1 MKDAT
6 VITGTSP
13 KILEAIA
20 FAEQVAKTDVNVLLT
35 GESGTGK
42 EVFARFIHEKSLRAA
57 EKFIPINCGALPQGV
72 LESELFGHEKGSFTG
87 AVAQRKGYFES
98 ADGGTI
104 FLDEIGEMPLET
116 QVKLLRV
123 LETGEFLRVGSSE
136 TRRTNVRIIAATNR
150 RLDEE
155 VQRKRF
161 REDLYFRLRTVEIK
175 LPPLRERKQDI
186 LMLAEKFIRDFEK
199 KHHLTFVGF
208 TSDATELL
216 MDYEWFGN
224 VRELRN
230 VIESLIVLE
239 RGEKINAS
247 TLIKYLQPPSAQST
261 SSSLMPVS
269 HSAQKSADVLIQQE
283 LIYRALL
290 QLQADMN
297 DVKSLLL
304 KLSERQETIAHN
316 TQPPLLLPEP
326 EKPREESLRELL
338 QSFYD
343 RRADENNPPSL
354 QELERYAIEQTLK
367 RVGGS
372 RRKAAKLLGI
382 TERTLYRK
390 IHEYALENIK
400 IKDQP

>member
-1 MKDAT
+1 MKHET
-6 VITGTSP
+6 VIIGASP
-13 KILEAIA
+13 KILEAIT

-42 EVFARFIHEKSLRAA
+42 EVFARFIHEKSLRAS

-87 AVAQRKGYFES
+87 AIAQRKGYFES

-136 TRRTNVRIIAATNR
+136 TIRTNVRIIAATNR

-155 VQRKRF
+155 VQRKHF

-175 LPPLRERKQDI
+175 LPPLRERREDI
-186 LMLAEKFIRDFEK
+186 LLLAEKFIRDFEK
-199 KHHLTFVGF
+199 KHRLKFVGF

-216 MDYEWFGN
+216 LEYEWFGN

-247 TLIKYLQPPSAQST
+247 TLMKYLQPPTTPSVSASLVPISQS
-261 SSSLMPVS
+261 V
-269 HSAQKSADVLIQQE
+269 QKSADNLIQQE

-304 KLSERQETIAHN
+304 KLSERQDAIERN
-316 TQPPLLLPEP
+316 PQPPLLLPEP
-326 EKPREESLRELL
+326 AKPREESLRELL

-343 RRADENNPPSL
+343 RRADAENPPSL

-390 IHEYALENIK
+390 INEYALHNGDSKE
-400 IKDQP
+400 

>member
-1 MKDAT
+1 MQNGT
-6 VITGTSP
+6 VIIGNSP
-13 KILEAIA
+13 KILEALA
-20 FAEQVAKTDVNVLLT
+20 LAEQVAKTDVTVLIT

-42 EVFARFIHEKSLRAA
+42 EVFARFIHEKSARASQ
-57 EKFIPINCGALPQGV
+57 KFIPINCGALPQGV
-72 LESELFGHEKGSFTG
+72 LEAELFGHEKGAFTG

-104 FLDEIGEMPLET
+104 FLDEIGEMSLET

-123 LETGEFLRVGSSE
+123 LETGEYMRVGSSE
-136 TRRTNVRIIAATNR
+136 TRRANVRIIAATNR

-155 VQRKRF
+155 VQKKRF
-161 REDLYFRLRTVEIK
+161 REDLYFRLRAVELK

-186 LMLAEKFIRDFEK
+186 LLLAEKFIRDFEK
-199 KHHLTFVGF
+199 KHRLKFVGF

-216 MDYEWFGN
+216 LDYEWHGN

-230 VIESLIVLE
+230 VIESLVVLE
-239 RGEKINAS
+239 RGEKITAE
-247 TLIKYLQPPSAQST
+247 TLMKYLQPPPTA
-261 SSSLMPVS
+261 PVS
-269 HSAQKSADVLIQQE
+269 HALVPVQHSVQKSADHLIQQE

-297 DVKSLLL
+297 EVKSLLRQ
-304 KLSERQETIAHN
+304 LSERQATLEPKRDA
-316 TQPPLLLPEP
+316 QLLLPEP
-326 EKPREESLRELL
+326 QKPREETLRDLL
-338 QSFYD
+338 RAFYD
-343 RRADENNPPSL
+343 SRADENNPPSL

-390 IHEYALENIK
+390 INEYDLRNPK
-400 IKDQP
+400 TKD

>member
-1 MKDAT
+1 MKNET
-6 VITGTSP
+6 VIIGASP
-13 KILEAIA
+13 KILEAVA
-20 FAEQVAKTDVNVLLT
+20 LAEQVAKADVNVLLT

-42 EVFARFIHEKSLRAA
+42 EVFARFIHEKSLRSS

-87 AVAQRKGYFES
+87 AIAQRKGYFES

-136 TRRTNVRIIAATNR
+136 TNRTNVRIIAATNR

-161 REDLYFRLRTVEIK
+161 REDLYFRLRTVELK

-186 LMLAEKFIRDFEK
+186 LMIAEKFIRDFEK
-199 KHHLTFVGF
+199 KHRLNFVGF

-216 MDYEWFGN
+216 LDYEWQGN

-239 RGEKINAS
+239 RSEKINAS
-247 TLIKYLQPPSAQST
+247 TLMKYLQMPPTPSI
-261 SSSLMPVS
+261 SSSLVPISQPV
-269 HSAQKSADVLIQQE
+269 QKSADHLIQQE

-304 KLSERQETIAHN
+304 KLSERQTEVEPKA
-316 TQPPLLLPEP
+316 QQPLLLPEP

-338 QSFYD
+338 QSFYN
-343 RRADENNPPSL
+343 RRSDEETPPSL

-390 IHEYALENIK
+390 INEYDLQNLNSKE
-400 IKDQP
+400 

>member
-1 MKDAT
+1 MKHET
-6 VITGTSP
+6 VIIGTSP

-42 EVFARFIHEKSLRAA
+42 EVFARFIHEKSPRAA

-87 AVAQRKGYFES
+87 AISQRKGYFES

-136 TRRTNVRIIAATNR
+136 TRHTNVRIIAATNR

-161 REDLYFRLRTVEIK
+161 REDLYFRLRTVELK

-186 LMLAEKFIRDFEK
+186 LMIAEKFIRDFEK
-199 KHHLTFVGF
+199 KHRLRFAGF

-216 MDYEWFGN
+216 LNYDWQGN

-239 RGEKINAS
+239 RGEKIDAS
-247 TLIKYLQPPSAQST
+247 TLIKYLQPSPTPSV
-261 SSSLMPVS
+261 SSSLVPISQSVP
-269 HSAQKSADVLIQQE
+269 KSADHLIQQE

-304 KLSERQETIAHN
+304 KLSERQATLEPKRDT
-316 TQPPLLLPEP
+316 PLLLPEP
-326 EKPREESLRELL
+326 EKPRQESLRELL

-343 RRADENNPPSL
+343 RRSDEDNPPSL

-372 RRKAAKLLGI
+372 RRKAAKILGI

-390 IHEYALENIK
+390 INEYDLQNLNSK
-400 IKDQP
+400 K

>member
-1 MKDAT
+1 MKHET
-6 VITGTSP
+6 VIIGTSP
-13 KILEAIA
+13 KILEAIS
-20 FAEQVAKTDVNVLLT
+20 FAEQVAKTDVNVLIT

-42 EVFARFIHEKSLRAA
+42 EVFARFIHEKSLRAS

-87 AVAQRKGYFES
+87 AVSQRKGYFES

-136 TRRTNVRIIAATNR
+136 TRHTNVRIIAATNR
-150 RLDEE
+150 HLDEE
-155 VQRKRF
+155 VQRKHF
-161 REDLYFRLRTVEIK
+161 REDLYFRLRTVELK

-186 LMLAEKFIRDFEK
+186 LLLAEKFIHDFEK
-199 KHHLTFVGF
+199 KHRLKFVGF

-216 MDYEWFGN
+216 LDYEWFGN

-239 RGEKINAS
+239 RGEKIDAS
-247 TLIKYLQPPSAQST
+247 TLMKYLQPPSTERLSPSLVPISQS
-261 SSSLMPVS
+261 V
-269 HSAQKSADVLIQQE
+269 QKSAENLIQQE

-304 KLSERQETIAHN
+304 KLSERQDIIETKQS
-316 TQPPLLLPEP
+316 TPLLLPEP

-343 RRADENNPPSL
+343 RRADEQNPPSL

-390 IHEYALENIK
+390 INEYDLQHIHPQK
-400 IKDQP
+400 

>member
-1 MKDAT
+1 MKNET
-6 VITGTSP
+6 VIIGSSP
-13 KILEAIA
+13 KILEAVA
-20 FAEQVAKTDVNVLLT
+20 LAEQVAKADVTVLLT

-42 EVFARFIHEKSLRAA
+42 EVFARFIHEKSLRSS

-87 AVAQRKGYFES
+87 AIAQRKGYFES

-136 TRRTNVRIIAATNR
+136 TSRTNVRIIAATNR

-161 REDLYFRLRTVEIK
+161 REDLYFRLRTVELK

-186 LMLAEKFIRDFEK
+186 LMIAEKFIRDFEK
-199 KHHLTFVGF
+199 KHRLNFVGF

-216 MDYEWFGN
+216 LDYEWQGN

-239 RGEKINAS
+239 RSEKINAS
-247 TLIKYLQPPSAQST
+247 TLTKYLQMPPTPSV
-261 SSSLMPVS
+261 SSSLVPISQSV
-269 HSAQKSADVLIQQE
+269 QKSADHLIQQE

-304 KLSERQETIAHN
+304 KLSERQTEVEPKAK
-316 TQPPLLLPEP
+316 QPLLLPEP
-326 EKPREESLRELL
+326 EKPREESLRQLL

-343 RRADENNPPSL
+343 RRSDEENPPSL

-390 IHEYALENIK
+390 INEYDLQNLNSKE
-400 IKDQP
+400 

>member
-1 MKDAT
+1 MKHET
-6 VITGTSP
+6 VIIGTSP

-42 EVFARFIHEKSLRAA
+42 EVFARLIHEKSLRAS

-87 AVAQRKGYFES
+87 AVSQRKGYFES

-136 TRRTNVRIIAATNR
+136 TRHTNVRIIAATNR

-155 VQRKRF
+155 VQRRHF
-161 REDLYFRLRTVEIK
+161 REDLYFRLRTVELK
-175 LPPLRERKQDI
+175 LPALRERKQDI
-186 LMLAEKFIRDFEK
+186 LMIAEKFIRDFEK
-199 KHHLTFVGF
+199 KHRLNFVGF

-216 MDYEWFGN
+216 IDYEWPGN

-230 VIESLIVLE
+230 VIESLVVLE

-247 TLIKYLQPPSAQST
+247 TLLKYLQPPSTQSV
-261 SSSLMPVS
+261 SSSLVPISQSV
-269 HSAQKSADVLIQQE
+269 QKSAENLIQQE

-304 KLSERQETIAHN
+304 KLSERQDAIEN
-316 TQPPLLLPEP
+316 KQNLPLLLPGP

-343 RRADENNPPSL
+343 RRADAENPPSL

-390 IHEYALENIK
+390 IHEYDLQHIHSKE
-400 IKDQP
+400 

>member
-1 MKDAT
+1 MKHET
-6 VITGTSP
+6 VIIGSSP
-13 KILEAIA
+13 KILEVIA
-20 FAEQVAKTDVNVLLT
+20 LAEQVAKTDVNVLLT

-87 AVAQRKGYFES
+87 AVSQRKGYFES

-136 TRRTNVRIIAATNR
+136 THRTNVRIIAATNR

-155 VQRKRF
+155 VQKKRF

-186 LMLAEKFIRDFEK
+186 LLIAEKFIRDFEK
-199 KHHLTFVGF
+199 KHRLKFVGF

-216 MDYEWFGN
+216 LDYEWYGN

-239 RGEKINAS
+239 RGEKINAE
-247 TLIKYLQPPSAQST
+247 TLMKYLQPPPSEPRPTA
-261 SSSLMPVS
+261 SLVPVS
-269 HSAQKSADVLIQQE
+269 HSVQKSAEHLIQQE

-297 DVKSLLL
+297 EVKSLLH
-304 KLSERQETIAHN
+304 KLSERQESLENKQSA
-316 TQPPLLLPEP
+316 PLLLPEP
-326 EKPREESLRELL
+326 PKPREESLRELL

-343 RRADENNPPSL
+343 RRADEENPPSL

-390 IHEYALENIK
+390 IHEYALNNLNSKE
-400 IKDQP
+400 

>member
-1 MKDAT
+1 MKNET
-6 VITGTSP
+6 VIIGASP
-13 KILEAIA
+13 KIREVIA
-20 FAEQVAKTDVNVLLT
+20 LAEQVAKTDVTVLLT

-42 EVFARFIHEKSLRAA
+42 EVFARFIHERSPRAH

-87 AVAQRKGYFES
+87 AVSQRKGYFES

-123 LETGEFLRVGSSE
+123 LETGEFFRVGSSE
-136 TRRTNVRIIAATNR
+136 THHTNVRIIAATNR

-155 VQRKRF
+155 VQKKRF
-161 REDLYFRLRTVEIK
+161 REDLYFRLRTVELK
-175 LPPLRERKQDI
+175 LPPLRERKEDI
-186 LMLAEKFIRDFEK
+186 LLLAEKFIRDFEK
-199 KHHLTFVGF
+199 KHRLKFVGF
-208 TSDATELL
+208 TPDATELL
-216 MDYEWFGN
+216 LGYEWYGN

-230 VIESLIVLE
+230 VIESLLVLE
-239 RGEKINAS
+239 RNEKINAE
-247 TLIKYLQPPSAQST
+247 TLMKYLQAPPSETYST
-261 SSSLMPVS
+261 SSLVPLAQPV
-269 HSAQKSADVLIQQE
+269 QKSAEHLIQQE

-290 QLQADMN
+290 QLQADVRE
-297 DVKSLLL
+297 VKSLLL
-304 KLSERQETIAHN
+304 KLSERQDTSQ
-316 TQPPLLLPEP
+316 TQSPTPLLLPEP
-326 EKPREESLRELL
+326 QQPHQESLRELL
-338 QSFYD
+338 QSFYERCANED
-343 RRADENNPPSL
+343 QPPSL

-390 IHEYALENIK
+390 IHEYDLHHIHQK
-400 IKDQP
+400 S

>member
-1 MKDAT
+1 MKHET
-6 VITGTSP
+6 VIIGTSP

-42 EVFARFIHEKSLRAA
+42 EVFARFIHEKSLRAS

-87 AVAQRKGYFES
+87 AVSQRKGYFES

-136 TRRTNVRIIAATNR
+136 TRHTNVRIIAATNR

-155 VQRKRF
+155 VQRRHF
-161 REDLYFRLRTVEIK
+161 REDLYFRLRTVELK

-186 LMLAEKFIRDFEK
+186 LMIAEKFIRDFEK
-199 KHHLTFVGF
+199 KHRLNFVGF

-216 MDYEWFGN
+216 IDYEWPGN

-230 VIESLIVLE
+230 VIESLVVLE

-247 TLIKYLQPPSAQST
+247 TLLKYLQPPSTQSV
-261 SSSLMPVS
+261 SSSLVPISQSV
-269 HSAQKSADVLIQQE
+269 QKSAENLIQQE

-304 KLSERQETIAHN
+304 KLSERQDAIEN
-316 TQPPLLLPEP
+316 KQNLPLLLPGP

-343 RRADENNPPSL
+343 RRADAENPPSL

-390 IHEYALENIK
+390 IHEYDLQHIHPQK
-400 IKDQP
+400 

>member
-1 MKDAT
+1 MKNET
-6 VITGTSP
+6 VIIGTSP
-13 KILEAIA
+13 KILESIAI
-20 FAEQVAKTDVNVLLT
+20 AEQVAKTDVSVLLT

-42 EVFARFIHEKSLRAA
+42 EVFARFIHEKSLRAT

-87 AVAQRKGYFES
+87 AVSQRKGYFES

-136 TRRTNVRIIAATNR
+136 THHTNVRIIAATNR

-155 VQRKRF
+155 VQKKRF
-161 REDLYFRLRTVEIK
+161 REDLYFRLRTVELK
-175 LPPLRERKQDI
+175 LPPLRERKEDI
-186 LMLAEKFIRDFEK
+186 LLLAEKFIRDFEK
-199 KHHLTFVGF
+199 KHRLKFVGF

-216 MDYEWFGN
+216 LDYEWYGN

-247 TLIKYLQPPSAQST
+247 TLMKYLQPSPSELRPTASLVPLAQ
-261 SSSLMPVS
+261 PV
-269 HSAQKSADVLIQQE
+269 QKSAEHLIQQE

-290 QLQADMN
+290 QLQADVSE
-297 DVKSLLL
+297 VKSLLL
-304 KLSERQETIAHN
+304 KLSERQEALEN
-316 TQPPLLLPEP
+316 KPSVPLLLPEP
-326 EKPREESLRELL
+326 TKPREESLRDLL

-343 RRADENNPPSL
+343 RRADEENPPSL

-390 IHEYALENIK
+390 IHEYALNHPNTKE
-400 IKDQP
+400 

>member
-1 MKDAT
+1 MKHET
-6 VITGTSP
+6 VIIGTSP
-13 KILEAIA
+13 QILEAIA
-20 FAEQVAKTDVNVLLT
+20 FAEQVAKTDVSVLLT

-42 EVFARFIHEKSLRAA
+42 EVFARFIHEKSLRAS

-87 AVAQRKGYFES
+87 AVSQRKGYFES

-136 TRRTNVRIIAATNR
+136 TRHTNVRIIAATNR

-155 VQRKRF
+155 VQRKHF
-161 REDLYFRLRTVEIK
+161 REDLYFRLRTVELK

-186 LMLAEKFIRDFEK
+186 LLLAEKFIRDFEK
-199 KHHLTFVGF
+199 KHRLKFVGF

-216 MDYEWFGN
+216 LNYEWFGN

-239 RGEKINAS
+239 RGEKIDAT
-247 TLIKYLQPPSAQST
+247 TLMKYLQPSPTERLSPSLVPISQ
-261 SSSLMPVS
+261 PV
-269 HSAQKSADVLIQQE
+269 QKSAENLIQQE

-304 KLSERQETIAHN
+304 KLSERQDAVETKQN
-316 TQPPLLLPEP
+316 TPLLLPEP

-343 RRADENNPPSL
+343 RRADAENPPSL

-390 IHEYALENIK
+390 INEYDLQHIHPQK
-400 IKDQP
+400 

>member
-1 MKDAT
+1 MKNET
-6 VITGTSP
+6 VIIGASP
-13 KILEAIA
+13 KILEAVA
-20 FAEQVAKTDVNVLLT
+20 FAEQVAKADVNVLLT

-42 EVFARFIHEKSLRAA
+42 EVFARFIHEKSLRSS

-87 AVAQRKGYFES
+87 AIAQRKGYFES

-136 TRRTNVRIIAATNR
+136 TSRTNVRIIAATNR

-161 REDLYFRLRTVEIK
+161 REDLYFRLRTVELK

-186 LMLAEKFIRDFEK
+186 LMIAEKFIRDFEK
-199 KHHLTFVGF
+199 KHRLNFVGF

-216 MDYEWFGN
+216 LDYEWQGN

-239 RGEKINAS
+239 RSEKINAS
-247 TLIKYLQPPSAQST
+247 TLMKYLQMPPTPSV
-261 SSSLMPVS
+261 SSSLVPISQPV
-269 HSAQKSADVLIQQE
+269 QKSADHLIQQE

-304 KLSERQETIAHN
+304 KLSERQTEVEPKAK
-316 TQPPLLLPEP
+316 QPLLLPEP

-343 RRADENNPPSL
+343 RRSDEENPPSL

-390 IHEYALENIK
+390 INEYDLQNLNSKE
-400 IKDQP
+400 

>member
-1 MKDAT
+1 MKHET
-6 VITGTSP
+6 VIIGTSP

-42 EVFARFIHEKSLRAA
+42 EVFARFIHEKSLRAS

-87 AVAQRKGYFES
+87 AISQRKGYFES

-136 TRRTNVRIIAATNR
+136 TRHTNVRIIAATNR

-186 LMLAEKFIRDFEK
+186 LMIAEKFIGDFEK
-199 KHHLTFVGF
+199 KHQLKFVGF

-216 MDYEWFGN
+216 LDYEWFGN

-230 VIESLIVLE
+230 VIESLVVLE
-239 RGEKINAS
+239 RGKKIDAS
-247 TLIKYLQPPSAQST
+247 TLMKYLQPSTPRGVSASIVPISQS
-261 SSSLMPVS
+261 V
-269 HSAQKSADVLIQQE
+269 QKSADHFIQQE

-297 DVKSLLL
+297 EVKSLLL
-304 KLSERQETIAHN
+304 KLSERQDAIETKQN
-316 TQPPLLLPEP
+316 MPLLLPEP

-343 RRADENNPPSL
+343 RRADEENPPSL

-390 IHEYALENIK
+390 IHEYHLQHIHE
-400 IKDQP
+400 KD

>member
-1 MKDAT
+1 MKHET
-6 VITGTSP
+6 VIIGASP
-13 KILEAIA
+13 KILEVIA
-20 FAEQVAKTDVNVLLT
+20 LAEQVAKTDVNVLLT

-42 EVFARFIHEKSLRAA
+42 EVFARFIHEKSLRVS

-87 AVAQRKGYFES
+87 AISQRKGYFES

-136 TRRTNVRIIAATNR
+136 THHTNVRIIAATNR

-155 VQRKRF
+155 VQKKRF
-161 REDLYFRLRTVEIK
+161 REDLYFRLRTVELK
-175 LPPLRERKQDI
+175 LPPLRERKEDI
-186 LMLAEKFIRDFEK
+186 LLLAEKFIHDFEK
-199 KHHLTFVGF
+199 KHRLKFIGF

-216 MDYEWFGN
+216 LDYEWYGN

-247 TLIKYLQPPSAQST
+247 TLMKYLQPPPSEPHPTA
-261 SSSLMPVS
+261 SLVPVA
-269 HSAQKSADVLIQQE
+269 HAVQKSAEHLIQQE

-297 DVKSLLL
+297 EVKSLLL
-304 KLSERQETIAHN
+304 KLSERQESLEAK
-316 TQPPLLLPEP
+316 PAPLLLPEP
-326 EKPREESLRELL
+326 TKPREESLRELL

-343 RRADENNPPSL
+343 RRADEENPPSL

-390 IHEYALENIK
+390 IHEYALNHSTTKE
-400 IKDQP
+400 

>member
-1 MKDAT
+1 MKHET
-6 VITGTSP
+6 VIIGTSP

-42 EVFARFIHEKSLRAA
+42 EVFARFIHEKSLRAS

-87 AVAQRKGYFES
+87 AVSQRKGYFES

-104 FLDEIGEMPLET
+104 FLDEIGEMPIET

-136 TRRTNVRIIAATNR
+136 TRHTNVRIIAATNR

-155 VQRKRF
+155 VQRKHF

-186 LMLAEKFIRDFEK
+186 LTLAEKFIRDLEK
-199 KHHLTFVGF
+199 KHRLKFVGF

-216 MDYEWFGN
+216 LDYEWPGN

-239 RGEKINAS
+239 RGEKIDAS
-247 TLIKYLQPPSAQST
+247 TLMKYLQPSPTERLSPSLVPITQS
-261 SSSLMPVS
+261 V
-269 HSAQKSADVLIQQE
+269 QKSAENLIKQE

-304 KLSERQETIAHN
+304 KLSERQDAIETKQN
-316 TQPPLLLPEP
+316 MPLLLPEP

-343 RRADENNPPSL
+343 RRVDEENSPSL

-390 IHEYALENIK
+390 IHEYDLQHIHPQK
-400 IKDQP
+400 

>member
-1 MKDAT
+1 MKNET
-6 VITGTSP
+6 VIIGTSP

-20 FAEQVAKTDVNVLLT
+20 FAEQVAKTDVNVLLS

-87 AVAQRKGYFES
+87 AIAQRKGYFES

-136 TRRTNVRIIAATNR
+136 TRHTNVRIIAATNR

-161 REDLYFRLRTVEIK
+161 REDLYFRLRTVELK
-175 LPPLRERKQDI
+175 LPALRERKQDI

-199 KHHLTFVGF
+199 KHRLKFVGF

-216 MDYEWFGN
+216 LEYEWFGN

-239 RGEKINAS
+239 RSEKINAS
-247 TLIKYLQPPSAQST
+247 TLMKYLQPPPTSSV
-261 SSSLMPVS
+261 SSSLVPISQSV
-269 HSAQKSADVLIQQE
+269 QKSADHLIQQE

-297 DVKSLLL
+297 EVKSMLL
-304 KLSERQETIAHN
+304 KLSERQDAIEHN
-316 TQPPLLLPEP
+316 AKAPLLLPEP

-343 RRADENNPPSL
+343 RRADEGTPPSL

-390 IHEYALENIK
+390 INEYALHNIHSK
-400 IKDQP
+400 E

>member
-1 MKDAT
+1 MKHET
-6 VITGTSP
+6 VIIGTSP
-13 KILEAIA
+13 KILEAIE

-42 EVFARFIHEKSLRAA
+42 EVFARFIHKKSLRAA

-87 AVAQRKGYFES
+87 AISQRKGYFES

-136 TRRTNVRIIAATNR
+136 TRHTNVRIIAATNR

-199 KHHLTFVGF
+199 KHRLRFVGF

-216 MDYEWFGN
+216 LDYDWQGN

-239 RGEKINAS
+239 RGEKIDAS
-247 TLIKYLQPPSAQST
+247 TLIKYLQPSPTPSV
-261 SSSLMPVS
+261 SSSLVPISQPV
-269 HSAQKSADVLIQQE
+269 QKSADHLIQQE

-304 KLSERQETIAHN
+304 KLSERQATPEPKGDT
-316 TQPPLLLPEP
+316 PLLLPEP
-326 EKPREESLRELL
+326 EKPRQESLRELL

-343 RRADENNPPSL
+343 RRADEDHPPSL

-372 RRKAAKLLGI
+372 RRKAAKILGI

-390 IHEYALENIK
+390 IQEYDLKHNSHK
-400 IKDQP
+400 

>member
-1 MKDAT
+1 MKNET
-6 VITGTSP
+6 VIIGASP
-13 KILEAIA
+13 KILEVIA
-20 FAEQVAKTDVNVLLT
+20 LAEQVAKTDVNVLLT

-87 AVAQRKGYFES
+87 AISQRKGYFES

-123 LETGEFLRVGSSE
+123 LETGEFLRIGSSE
-136 TRRTNVRIIAATNR
+136 THRTNVRIIAATNR

-155 VQRKRF
+155 VQKKRF

-186 LMLAEKFIRDFEK
+186 LLIAEKFIRDFEK
-199 KHHLTFVGF
+199 KHRLKFVGF

-216 MDYEWFGN
+216 LDYEWYGN

-239 RGEKINAS
+239 RGEKINAE
-247 TLIKYLQPPSAQST
+247 TLMKYLQPPPTETHS
-261 SSSLMPVS
+261 SSSLVPVT
-269 HSAQKSADVLIQQE
+269 HSVQKSAEHLIQQE

-297 DVKSLLL
+297 EVKSLLH
-304 KLSERQETIAHN
+304 KLSERQESLENKRSA
-316 TQPPLLLPEP
+316 PLLLPEP
-326 EKPREESLRELL
+326 SKPREESLRELL

-343 RRADENNPPSL
+343 RRADEENPPSL

-390 IHEYALENIK
+390 IHEYALNNLNSKE
-400 IKDQP
+400 

>member
-1 MKDAT
+1 MKHET
-6 VITGTSP
+6 VIIGTSP
-13 KILEAIA
+13 KILEAIE

-42 EVFARFIHEKSLRAA
+42 EVFARFIHKKSLRAA

-87 AVAQRKGYFES
+87 AISQRKGYFES

-136 TRRTNVRIIAATNR
+136 TRHTNVRIIAATNR

-199 KHHLTFVGF
+199 KHRLRFVGF

-216 MDYEWFGN
+216 LDYDWHGN

-239 RGEKINAS
+239 RGEKIDAS
-247 TLIKYLQPPSAQST
+247 TLIKYLQPSPTPSV
-261 SSSLMPVS
+261 SSSLVPISQSV
-269 HSAQKSADVLIQQE
+269 QKSADHLTQQE

-304 KLSERQETIAHN
+304 KLSERQATPEPKGDT
-316 TQPPLLLPEP
+316 PLLLPEP
-326 EKPREESLRELL
+326 EKPRQESLRELL

-343 RRADENNPPSL
+343 RRADEDHPPSL

-372 RRKAAKLLGI
+372 RRKAAKILGI

-390 IHEYALENIK
+390 IQEYDLKHNSHK
-400 IKDQP
+400 